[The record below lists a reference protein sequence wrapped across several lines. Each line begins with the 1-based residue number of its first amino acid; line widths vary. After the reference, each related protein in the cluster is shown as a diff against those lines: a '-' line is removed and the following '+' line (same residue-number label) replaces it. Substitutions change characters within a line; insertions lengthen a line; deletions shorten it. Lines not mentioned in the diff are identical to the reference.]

1 MKEGRDLPPPGLDIT
16 ETSTPHKHMQTH
28 IAPPLPTTEGY
39 PSRGIPLWMN
49 SGVVAQPTPDAPRKK
64 GNITSSHLPFIGT
77 AVTGDSSSTFQT
89 FSGVSG
95 SLIRN

>member
-1 MKEGRDLPPPGLDIT
+1 MKIASKQVVILACAVPFPPT

-39 PSRGIPLWMN
+39 PRGIPLWMN

-77 AVTGDSSSTFQT
+77 AVTSPD
-89 FSGVSG
+89 
-95 SLIRN
+95 LA